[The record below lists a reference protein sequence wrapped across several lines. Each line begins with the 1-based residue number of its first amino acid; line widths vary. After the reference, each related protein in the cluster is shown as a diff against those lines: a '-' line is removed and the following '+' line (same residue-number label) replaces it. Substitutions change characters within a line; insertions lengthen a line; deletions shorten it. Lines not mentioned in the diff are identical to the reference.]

1 MTRIM
6 AMIGDFMFSLDKK
19 SFDTLSHSKEYSFAE
34 IPKVNYYTGEQSVG
48 KDIEELSITGTILT
62 TKGGLDPLARLFAI
76 ADLKQS
82 VPFIYGYGKV
92 MGDFKITKIKEDL
105 SLFLD
110 DGISV
115 RVGFNVE
122 LKRVRE

>member
-6 AMIGDFMFSLDKK
+6 AMIGDFAFSLDKK
-19 SFDTLSHSKEYSFAE
+19 SFDTLSHTKEYSFAE
-34 IPKVNYYTGEQSVG
+34 IPKVNYYTGEQSIG
-48 KDIEELSITGTILT
+48 KDVEELIIAGTILAT
-62 TKGGLDPLARLFAI
+62 IGGIDPLDRLFAI

-92 MGDFKITKIKEDL
+92 MGDFKITKIKEDS

-110 DGISV
+110 DGKSIKK
-115 RVGFNVE
+115 GFSVE

>member
-6 AMIGDFMFSLDKK
+6 AMIGDFVFSLDKK
-19 SFDTLSHSKEYSFAE
+19 SFDTLSHTKEYSFAE

-48 KDIEELSITGTILT
+48 KDIEELNITGSILT
-62 TKGGLDPLARLFAI
+62 TKGGLDPLEHLFAI
-76 ADLKQS
+76 ADRKQA

-105 SLFLD
+105 TIFLS

-115 RVGFNVE
+115 RVNFSVE

>member
-6 AMIGDFMFSLDKK
+6 AMIGDFTFSLDKK
-19 SFDTLSHSKEYSFAE
+19 SFDTLSHTKEYSFAE

-48 KDIEELSITGTILT
+48 KDIEELGITGTILT

-110 DGISV
+110 DGV
-115 RVGFNVE
+115 NVTVGFNVE